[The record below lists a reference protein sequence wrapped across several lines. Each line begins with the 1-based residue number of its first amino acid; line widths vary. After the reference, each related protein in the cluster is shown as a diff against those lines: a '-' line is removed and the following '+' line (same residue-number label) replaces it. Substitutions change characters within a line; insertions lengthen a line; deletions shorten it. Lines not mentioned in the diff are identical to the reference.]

1 MADPLLILLVTLGDP
16 DQLTGGYL
24 YHRRLADLA
33 PAQDARLGFVS
44 VPDTPFPLP
53 ALAAGRVAH
62 AILAER
68 PAAVVLDSIAAAYL
82 APALRRLAGVP
93 LLGSLHQTPG
103 GIDHSPLRT
112 WLQAR
117 LDLLVYRHCALLLV
131 ASELLADQLVAC
143 GVPRRRLR
151 VVPPGRDVV
160 PERRS
165 PPSPA
170 ILGGTQPGPA
180 SPVLG
185 GRAGGVG
192 EGLFAAVRAAAPPAA
207 PERDLRRG
215 RAAAFLCVGNWMAR
229 KGIVPLLDAFARL
242 PPDAGTLHL
251 VGKTDVEPAYAAEV
265 RARLARPELAERV
278 VVHGPVSL
286 EEVATLYR
294 AADVFVL
301 PSTQEPFGT
310 VYGEAMALGLPV
322 VGVAAGNLPH
332 LATDGVEGRIVPV
345 GDTAAL
351 ADALLGLARDEP
363 LRRRMGEAARARA
376 LTRPTWDDTA
386 AMFFGAVRAVLNTP

>member
-1 MADPLLILLVTLGDP
+1 MADPLVVLLVTLGDP

-44 VPDTPFPLP
+44 VPDTLFPLP
-53 ALAAGRVAH
+53 ALAAGRVAR

-68 PAAVVLDSIAAAYL
+68 PAAVVVDSIAAAYL
-82 APALRRLAGVP
+82 APALRRLASVP

-103 GIDHSPLRT
+103 GIDHGPLRT

-117 LDLLVYRHCALLLV
+117 LDLLVYRHCAILMV
-131 ASELLADQLVAC
+131 ASELLADQLVAW

-160 PERRS
+160 PERR
-165 PPSPA
+165 PPPA
-170 ILGGTQPGPA
+170 PPTLGGREPPLAPPILGGR
-180 SPVLG
+180 SG
-185 GRAGGVG
+185 GAG
-192 EGLFAAVRAAAPPAA
+192 EGLFAAVRAAAAPAA
-207 PERDLRRG
+207 PERDLRQG
-215 RAAAFLCVGNWMAR
+215 RAAAFLSVGNWMAR

-251 VGKTDVEPAYAAEV
+251 VGKTDVEPAYAARV
-265 RARLARPELAERV
+265 RARLASPELAERV
-278 VVHGPVSL
+278 VVHGPVAL
-286 EEVATLYR
+286 EEVAALYR

-386 AMFFGAVRAVLNTP
+386 AQFFGAVRAVISTP